1 MEKSFKLGD
10 YIVGRLNE
18 IKEKYDVIGDVRG
31 LGSMIGLELVKDKKS
46 KEPAPE
52 LFKEIINSCF
62 KEGGGIL
69 INSGLLS
76 DVIRFLAPLV
86 MTKEQAEYGMNVL
99 ERAISKANK

>member
-18 IKEKYDVIGDVRG
+18 IKEKYNVIGDVRG

-62 KEGGGIL
+62 KEGVIL
-69 INSGLLS
+69 INTGLLS
-76 DVIRFLAPLV
+76 NVIRFLAPLV

-99 ERAISKANK
+99 EGAISKANK